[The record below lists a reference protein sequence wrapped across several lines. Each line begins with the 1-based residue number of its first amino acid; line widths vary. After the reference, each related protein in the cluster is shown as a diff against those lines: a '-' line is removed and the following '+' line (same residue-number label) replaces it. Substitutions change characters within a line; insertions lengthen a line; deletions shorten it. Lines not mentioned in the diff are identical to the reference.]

1 MIALIDSDIVAYR
14 CASACELEPEEMA
27 LLRTHDMMQNII
39 DEVGATEYKA
49 FLSGP
54 NNFRYRI
61 NPDYKANRKDKE
73 KPKYLQ
79 ACRDYLVR
87 EWNAEI
93 CDGYEAD
100 DALGMDQD
108 KEGNEEGSYATV
120 ICSIDKDLLM
130 VPGFHYNFVK
140 KEFLTISNL
149 EGIKHYY
156 KQMLIGDPI
165 DNIFG
170 VKGIGKV
177 KAAKLIDHLDNAG
190 DMYLVVRNL
199 YDDRDRFYMNSDC
212 LWIKQDKDESDFDV
226 YWYEEDKG
234 DLYVNE
240 VQEEDEENKTH

>member
-14 CASACELEPEEMA
+14 CAAACELEPEDMA
-27 LLRTHDMMQNII
+27 LLRTHEMMQNII
-39 DEVGATEYKA
+39 DEVGAKEYRA

-54 NNFRYRI
+54 NNFRYKI

-87 EWNAEI
+87 EWHAEI

-100 DALGMDQD
+100 DALGMAQD
-108 KEGNEEGSYATV
+108 KEGDEEGSYDTV

-130 VPGFHYNFVK
+130 IPGFHYNFVK
-140 KEFLTISNL
+140 KEFLTVTYL
-149 EGIKHYY
+149 EGMKHYF

-177 KAAKLIDHLDNAG
+177 KAAKLIDHLDNAEH
-190 DMYLVVRNL
+190 MYLVVRNL
-199 YDDRDRFYMNSDC
+199 YDDMDRFSMNSDC
-212 LWIKQDKDESDFDV
+212 LWIKQAKDEVDFDV
-226 YWYEEDKG
+226 DWFDVDWCDIY
-234 DLYVNE
+234 
-240 VQEEDEENKTH
+240 EEDEEDETH

>member
-1 MIALIDSDIVAYR
+1 MIALIDADIVAYR
-14 CASACELEPEEMA
+14 CSAACELEPEEMA
-27 LLRTHDMMQNII
+27 LLRTHEMMQNII
-39 DEVGATEYKA
+39 DEVGATEYRA

-54 NNFRYRI
+54 NNFRYKI

-100 DALGMDQD
+100 DALGMAQD
-108 KEGNEEGSYATV
+108 KEGDEEGSYDTV

-130 VPGFHYNFVK
+130 IPGFHYNFVK
-140 KEFLTISNL
+140 KEFLTVTYL
-149 EGIKHYY
+149 EGMKHYF

-199 YDDRDRFYMNSDC
+199 YDDRDRFNMNSDC
-212 LWIKQDKDESDFDV
+212 LWIKQDMDEGDFYLD
-226 YWYEEDKG
+226 EIQED
-234 DLYVNE
+234 
-240 VQEEDEENKTH
+240 EEDETH